1 MKSSEARVQGSGS
14 RVHSALNRLTDSS
27 FILHPSSFKPILPA
41 IVALIF
47 ACLFASCKPA
57 PIDTA
62 LPKVSAGELAESII
76 GRARAFSAKGV
87 VRYEG
92 GLLSFVEAEFLCD
105 PKIGLRIDFFTP
117 FMTPAAI
124 FTISENRA
132 QFLNIIEGL
141 LMRGRPKDLA
151 RRIFHLDLDPSG
163 LPWLLAG
170 GLPPNYKDWRFDARR
185 KDDSPGTVALLAKD
199 ENGNTLR
206 ATLAEKNYRIVD
218 VALFD
223 AGKSDPSQA
232 IACANHLEG
241 DFPIPRRL
249 RLAGRDFDEEIV
261 MTLRDIETD
270 KGLRVQDLILDKMPG
285 VRITDI

>member
-1 MKSSEARVQGSGS
+1 LRSNEARVQGPGS
-14 RVHSALNRLTDSS
+14 RVHSASNRMTDSS

-41 IVALIF
+41 IVALVF
-47 ACLFASCKPA
+47 ACLFASCKPT
-57 PIDTA
+57 PIDPA

-87 VRYEG
+87 VRYKG
-92 GLLSFVEAEFLCD
+92 GILSFAEAEFLCD

-124 FTISENRA
+124 LTVRENRA

-141 LMRGRPKDLA
+141 LIRGRPKDLT
-151 RRIFHLDLDPSG
+151 RWIFHLDLDPSG

-185 KDDSPGTVALLAKD
+185 EDDSPGVVALLAKD

-206 ATLAEKNYRIVD
+206 ATLAGKNYRVVD

-223 AGKSDPSQA
+223 AGESDPSQT
-232 IACANHLEG
+232 ITCAKHLEG
-241 DFPIPRRL
+241 AFPIPRRL
-249 RLAGRDFDEEIV
+249 KLTGRDFDEEIV
-261 MTLRDIETD
+261 MTLRDIETG
-270 KGLRVQDLILDKMPG
+270 KGPRAQDLILDNMPG
-285 VRITDI
+285 LRITDI